1 MVDRYIIIVFCNW
14 GDIKFYIYDCIY
26 VRFIYFFFVVLVFSL
41 RFNSMVFSF
50 FFFIYNILVFVFEFR
65 LDIFINSEL
74 YMQGDFFFILFRG
87 NFFLVVEV

>member
-14 GDIKFYIYDCIY
+14 GNIRFYIYDCIY

-50 FFFIYNILVFVFEFR
+50 FFFTYNILVFVFEFR

-74 YMQGDFFFILFRG
+74 YM
-87 NFFLVVEV
+87 